1 MDCTWYSGAT
11 PNFRAQ
17 SSNMVLRAALLL
29 TIERLCAAGKRW
41 LSACRSSKGVNVS
54 LDRRNVLHLVSTPA
68 VDEIHDYSL
77 ERQALGRLLALHGPV
92 AMCTIQ
98 PRFPWSCVSWVPVT
112 PARFDYTHV

>member
-11 PNFRAQ
+11 SNFRAQ

-41 LSACRSSKGVNVS
+41 LSACRSSEGVNVS
-54 LDRRNVLHLVSTPA
+54 LDRPNVLHLMSTPA

-77 ERQALGRLLALHGPV
+77 ERQALGRLLALHEPV
-92 AMCTIQ
+92 ATCTIHS
-98 PRFPWSCVSWVPVT
+98 RFPWSCVLVG
-112 PARFDYTHV
+112 ARDSC